1 VTSLAPDAVNGAA
14 WGRQEAKAL
23 EPSLLTI
30 VFAVVMLLI
39 YTGGWQLPL
48 FGEKTDESASGLLRV
63 AFLPAYGLAFLLI
76 LARPWNMVRAT
87 LRQPFLIILMLVVGA
102 SITWSIQPDVSI
114 RRGFAVGCTTISG
127 LALASRFRWAEL
139 ARVFAITFSVLIV
152 ACYVVCIA
160 VPSIGVMRELFPGA
174 WRGLWLEKN
183 ALGGLMAMGICA
195 LGAATLL
202 NPREAK
208 IWVPMAFL
216 AFGLVIMSQSKTSLA
231 SLVLGL
237 AALGFV
243 WIVQR
248 GPAIGVAATW
258 AGVSGATLLAAFIF
272 LASDV
277 FFQLLGKDAT
287 FTGRTQIWTAAMRQ
301 IELRPWLG
309 YGYAA
314 VWGDKGG
321 WGPLAWIVHD
331 AKFTPQHA
339 HNSWIEQW
347 LGIGLFGLMAWGL
360 FYLQTMAVAVIAVYR
375 DPGALLAFP
384 FLVVY
389 TLVSLTESIAV
400 VYNDFRWVIFV
411 ALAAKLAFSDRALDE
426 A

>member
-1 VTSLAPDAVNGAA
+1 MTWASAPDAPWATPRAGDRARLA
-14 WGRQEAKAL
+14 
-23 EPSLLTI
+23 PSLLT
-30 VFAVVMLLI
+30 VGVAVAMLLI
-39 YTGGWQLPL
+39 YSSGWQLPL
-48 FGEKTDESASGLLRV
+48 FGEKADEAASGLLRV
-63 AFLPAYGLAFLLI
+63 AFLPAYALGFMLVVGD
-76 LARPWNMVRAT
+76 PWNMLRAT
-87 LRQPFLIILMLVVGA
+87 VRQPFLIVLMGVVAA
-102 SITWSIQPDVSI
+102 SIYWSIQPDVSI

-127 LALASRFRWAEL
+127 LALAARFRWAEL
-139 ARVFAITFSVLIV
+139 ARVFAITFVILIV
-152 ACYVVCIA
+152 ASYAVCLA
-160 VPSIGVMRELFPGA
+160 LPRIGVMTELFPGA
-174 WRGLWLEKN
+174 WRGLWMEKN
-183 ALGGLMAMGICA
+183 ALGGLMAMGICV
-195 LGAATLL
+195 LGAASLL

-208 IWVPMAFL
+208 IWLPFALL
-216 AFGLVIMSQSKTSLA
+216 AFGLVILSQSKTSLA

-258 AGVSGATLLAAFIF
+258 AGVSGAGLLAAFIF

-277 FFQLLGKDAT
+277 FFHLLGKDAT

-301 IELRPWLG
+301 IEERPWLG

-314 VWGDKGG
+314 VWSDKSG

-347 LGIGLFGLMAWGL
+347 LGIGLFGLAAWAL
-360 FYLQTMAVAVIAVYR
+360 FYLQTMTLAVIAVFR
-375 DPGALLAFP
+375 SRGALLAFP

-389 TLVSLTESIAV
+389 SLVSLTESIAV
-400 VYNDFRWVIFV
+400 VYNDFRWAIFV
-411 ALAAKLAFSDRALDE
+411 ALAAKLAFSDKAQDE

>member
-1 VTSLAPDAVNGAA
+1 MTWVPTRDVEWAPPQTRD
-14 WGRQEAKAL
+14 RSAL
-23 EPSLLTI
+23 QPSLLT
-30 VFAVVMLLI
+30 VGLAVVMLLI
-39 YTGGWQLPL
+39 YSSGWQLPL
-48 FGEKTDESASGLLRV
+48 FGEKADESASGLLRV
-63 AFLPAYGLAFLLI
+63 AFLPAYALGFLLVI
-76 LARPWNMVRAT
+76 GNPWNTVRAT
-87 LRQPFLIILMLVVGA
+87 LRQPFLIILMGVVAA
-102 SITWSIQPDVSI
+102 SIFWSIQPDVSI
-114 RRGFAVGCTTISG
+114 RRGFAVACTTISG
-127 LALASRFRWAEL
+127 LALAARFRWAEM
-139 ARVFAITFSVLIV
+139 ARVFAITFVVLII
-152 ACYVVCIA
+152 ASYAVCIA
-160 VPSIGVMRELFPGA
+160 LPRIGIMTELFPGA
-174 WRGLWLEKN
+174 WRGLWMEKN
-183 ALGGLMAMGICA
+183 ALGGLMAMGICV
-195 LGAATLL
+195 LGAASLL

-208 IWVPMAFL
+208 FWIPMAFL
-216 AFGLVIMSQSKTSLA
+216 AFGLVILSQSKTSLA

-237 AALGFV
+237 AAMGFV

-277 FFQLLGKDAT
+277 FFHLLGKDAT

-301 IELRPWLG
+301 IEERPWLG

-314 VWGDKGG
+314 VWSDKSG

-347 LGIGLFGLMAWGL
+347 LGMGIIGLSAWVL
-360 FYLQTMAVAVIAVYR
+360 FYLQTMTLAIIAVFR
-375 DPGALLAFP
+375 SRGALLAFP

-389 TLVSLTESIAV
+389 SLVSLTESIAV
-400 VYNDFRWVIFV
+400 VYNDFRWALFV
-411 ALAAKLAFSDRALDE
+411 ALAAKLAFSDKAQDE

>member
-1 VTSLAPDAVNGAA
+1 MTSLAAPGATDA
-14 WGRQEAKAL
+14 WGRPNTRAL
-23 EPSLLTI
+23 EPSLLT
-30 VFAVVMLLI
+30 VAFAVLMLLI

-87 LRQPFLIILMLVVGA
+87 LRQPFLIMLMGVVAA
-102 SITWSIQPDVSI
+102 SIFWSIQPDVSI
-114 RRGFAVGCTTISG
+114 RRGFAVGCTTLSG
-127 LALASRFRWAEL
+127 LALAARFRWAEL
-139 ARVFAITFSVLIV
+139 ARVFAITFCVLIV
-152 ACYVVCIA
+152 ACYVICIA
-160 VPSIGVMRELFPGA
+160 FPSIGVMTELFPGA

-183 ALGGLMAMGICA
+183 ALGGLMAMGICV
-195 LGAATLL
+195 LGAAALL
-202 NPREAK
+202 DPRWIK
-208 IWVPMAFL
+208 IWLPMAFL

-248 GPAIGVAATW
+248 GPALGVAATW
-258 AGVSGATLLAAFIF
+258 AGISGAILLAAFIF

-277 FFQLLGKDAT
+277 FFKLLGKDAT

-301 IELRPWLG
+301 IEERPWLG

-314 VWGDKGG
+314 VWSDKSG

-347 LGIGLFGLMAWGL
+347 LGMGIIGLSAWVL
-360 FYLQTMAVAVIAVYR
+360 FYLQTMTVAVIAVFR
-375 DPGALLAFP
+375 SRGALLAFP
-384 FLVVY
+384 FLIVF

-400 VYNDFRWVIFV
+400 VYNDFRWAVFV
-411 ALAAKLAFSDRALDE
+411 ALAAKLAFSDRAQDE
-426 A
+426 G

>member
-1 VTSLAPDAVNGAA
+1 VSYVAPGAAPGAA
-14 WGRQEAKAL
+14 WERQQARTL
-23 EPSLLTI
+23 EPSLLAYGA
-30 VFAVVMLLI
+30 AVVMLLI
-39 YTGGWQLPL
+39 YSAGWQLPL
-48 FGEKTDESASGLLRV
+48 FGEKADEAASGLLRV
-63 AFLPAYGLAFLLI
+63 AFLPAYALSFFLI
-76 LARPWNMVRAT
+76 IGKPWNVVRAT
-87 LRQPFLIILMLVVGA
+87 MRQPFLILLMGIVAA
-102 SITWSIQPDVSI
+102 SIFWSIQPDVSI
-114 RRGFAVGCTTISG
+114 RRGFAVGCTTLSG
-127 LALASRFRWAEL
+127 LTLAARFRWSEL
-139 ARVFAITFSVLIV
+139 ARIFGITFCVLIV
-152 ACYVVCIA
+152 ASYAVCIA
-160 VPSIGVMRELFPGA
+160 MPSIGVMTELFPGA
-174 WRGLWLEKN
+174 WRGLWMEKN
-183 ALGGLMAMGICA
+183 ALGGLMALGICL

-202 NPREAK
+202 DPRGAK
-208 IWVPMAFL
+208 AWVGFAVL
-216 AFGLVIMSQSKTSLA
+216 AVGLVLMSQSKTSLA
-231 SLVLGL
+231 SLMLGMM
-237 AALGFV
+237 ALGFV
-243 WIVQR
+243 WICQR
-248 GPAIGVAATW
+248 GPAYGAAATW
-258 AGVSGATLLAAFIF
+258 AGVTGAVMLALFIL

-277 FFQLLGKDAT
+277 FFHILGKDAT